1 MFPIELNPRC
11 FCDDMPEPI
20 IIHNEM
26 MVKNVQYEWSDLDL
40 KNAKTDRFKRLKKRA
55 EDSLDKFYL
64 QSPKMWDLGYQGH
77 NSTGVINTY
86 EN

>member
-1 MFPIELNPRC
+1 
-11 FCDDMPEPI
+11 MPEPI

-26 MVKNVQYEWSDLDL
+26 MVKNVQYEWTDLDL